1 MADRLNTPFTN
12 EHFAAYCL
20 RMVGQPYWY
29 GTCGY
34 KATSSLLTRKSNQ
47 YPSHYQSSR
56 TARYKQDIADKKIV
70 ADCIGGAKGYAWTG
84 GGQAMLDAIGTD
96 GSVSNKYGANGCPD
110 KGAGG
115 MFTYAKSKG
124 KAWGEISTIP
134 EVIGLAVHK
143 EGHVGYYV
151 GDGYVV
157 EWRGFNYGCVKT
169 KLLDRS
175 WLYWYELPFID
186 YGDVLDNAEPAPVEL
201 TLGCRLLQKNMS
213 GADVTELQEALLS
226 LGYTLEHGADGK
238 FGAETQKAV
247 KAFQKKAGLTQDGK
261 YGDQTHAA
269 LMDALADD
277 EDGDELPPPDDAP
290 PPEEKIEP
298 LGERKVVLV
307 SSNGKVNIR
316 VGNGTNYARI
326 TSAKSGTAYTHVAT
340 AENGWH
346 AVVVG
351 SRIGWVSGE
360 FSRIE

>member
-1 MADRLNTPFTN
+1 MPDRLNTPFTN

-34 KATSSLLTRKSNQ
+34 KATASLLTRKTNQ
-47 YPSHYQSSR
+47 YPTHYKSSR
-56 TARYKQDIADKKIV
+56 TARYKQDIADKKVV

-115 MFTYAKSKG
+115 MFTYAKNKG

-134 EVIGLAVHK
+134 EVVGLAVHK
-143 EGHVGYYV
+143 DGHVGYYV
-151 GDGYVV
+151 GNGYVV
-157 EWRGFNYGCVKT
+157 EWRGFNYGCVRT
-169 KLLDRS
+169 KLLDRG

-186 YGDVLDNAEPAPVEL
+186 YGDAIKSTESTPVEL
-201 TLGCRLLQKNMS
+201 TLGCRLLQKGMS
-213 GADVTELQEALLS
+213 GADVKALQEALIE
-226 LGYTLEHGADGK
+226 LGYTLEHGADGS
-238 FGAETQKAV
+238 FGNETRAAV
-247 KAFQKKAGLTQDGK
+247 KAFQKAQRLTQDGK

-277 EDGDELPPPDDAP
+277 EDSDDVPPAEAP
-290 PPEEKIEP
+290 NEP
-298 LGERKVVLV
+298 APERKVILV
-307 SSNGKVNIR
+307 SKNGKVNIR
-316 VGNGTNYARI
+316 VGNGTNYAHI
-326 TSAKSGTAYTHVAT
+326 TSGKSGTTYTHVAT

-351 SRIGWVSGE
+351 SRVGWVSGE
-360 FSRIE
+360 FSKIE

>member
-1 MADRLNTPFTN
+1 MPDRLNTPFTN

-34 KATSSLLTRKSNQ
+34 KATASLLTRKTNQ
-47 YPSHYQSSR
+47 YPTHYKSSR
-56 TARYKQDIADKKIV
+56 TTRYKQDIADKKVV

-84 GGQAMLDAIGTD
+84 GGQAMFDAIGTYA
-96 GSVSNKYGANGCPD
+96 SVSNKYGANGCPD
-110 KGAGG
+110 KGAGS

-134 EVIGLAVHK
+134 EVVGLAVHK

-157 EWRGFNYGCVKT
+157 EWRGFNYGCVRT
-169 KLLDRS
+169 KLLDRG

-186 YGDVLDNAEPAPVEL
+186 YGEALQSAETAPIELVL
-201 TLGCRLLQKNMS
+201 GSRLLQKGMN
-213 GADVTELQEALLS
+213 GPDVKELQEALLQ
-226 LGYTLEHGADGK
+226 LGYALPDYGADGS
-238 FGAETQKAV
+238 FGAETQTAV
-247 KAFQKKAGLTQDGK
+247 KAFQKAECLTQDGK
-261 YGDQTHAA
+261 YGDRTHAA

-277 EDGDELPPPDDAP
+277 EDGDEVPPVEEAP
-290 PPEEKIEP
+290 APVPEH
-298 LGERKVVLV
+298 KVVLV
-307 SSNGKVNIR
+307 SNNGKVNLR

-326 TSAKSGTAYTHVAT
+326 TSAKDGTAFTHVAT

-351 SRIGWVSGE
+351 SRVGWVSGE
-360 FSRIE
+360 FSKIE

>member
-1 MADRLNTPFTN
+1 MSDRLNTPFTN
-12 EHFAAYCL
+12 EQFAAYCL

-34 KATSSLLTRKSNQ
+34 KATASLLTRKTNQ
-47 YPSHYQSSR
+47 YPTHYKSSR
-56 TARYKQDIADKKIV
+56 TARYKQDIADKKVV

-134 EVIGLAVHK
+134 EVVGLAVHK

-186 YGDVLDNAEPAPVEL
+186 YGDALKNAEAVPMEL
-201 TLGCRLLQKNMS
+201 TLGCRLLQKNMT

-277 EDGDELPPPDDAP
+277 EDGDEAP
-290 PPEEKIEP
+290 SVEEAP
-298 LGERKVVLV
+298 APVPERKVVLV
-307 SSNGKVNIR
+307 SANGKVNIR
-316 VGNGTNYARI
+316 IGNGTNYARI
-326 TSAKSGTAYTHVAT
+326 TSAKAGTAFTHVAT

-351 SRIGWVSGE
+351 SRAGWVSGE
-360 FSRIE
+360 YSKIE